1 MAAMLSR
8 PQCVNKGVHLI
19 LVLNYRDHNMKYVLH
34 LISFTFSGNKRLCID
49 SNFTELP
56 RKDYEPI
63 LVLVLLMATCH
74 YPDQA

>member
-1 MAAMLSR
+1 
-8 PQCVNKGVHLI
+8 
-19 LVLNYRDHNMKYVLH
+19 MKDVLH
-34 LISFTFSGNKRLCID
+34 LFSFTFSGNKRLCID

-74 YPDQA
+74 YLDQA